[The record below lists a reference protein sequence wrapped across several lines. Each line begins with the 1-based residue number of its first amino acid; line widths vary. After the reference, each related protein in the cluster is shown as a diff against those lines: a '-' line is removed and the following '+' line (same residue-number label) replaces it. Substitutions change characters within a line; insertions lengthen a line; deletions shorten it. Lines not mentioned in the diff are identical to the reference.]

1 MTGKT
6 VDTGKRSLAGK
17 RVAITGAARGI
28 GLATAKELH
37 RRGAQIAIGDLDLDV
52 AKQAAA
58 SIAPEVVALGLD
70 VSAESSFAAFLAD
83 AKAQLGGLDVLV
95 NNAGIMPI
103 GPFLEIPGETYSRAI
118 EINLGGPVT
127 GCRLALP
134 DMLAQG
140 SGHIINV
147 ASSAGFTAV
156 PGGLTYCATKSG
168 VVALTEGLRVEFA
181 GRGVSFTCV
190 VPSFTNTDLITGTAG
205 IKMIKNVEPED
216 VATGIAAAI
225 EHPATK
231 DVFVPRSLKPMV
243 RTQPLLGRRLRDA
256 MFRSLGAYDT
266 FLTIDHTQRAAYDKR
281 ISES

>member
-1 MTGKT
+1 MSDKS
-6 VDTGKRSLAGK
+6 RILAG
-17 RVAITGAARGI
+17 RRIAITGGARGI
-28 GLATAKELH
+28 GLATARELH
-37 RRGAQIAIGDLDLDV
+37 ARGAEVAIGDLDLDT

-58 SIAPEVVALGLD
+58 SISPEVVALGLD
-70 VSAESSFAAFLAD
+70 VSNRASFAAFLGD
-83 AKAQLGGLDVLV
+83 VKDQLGGLDVLV

-103 GPFLEIPGETYSRAI
+103 GPFLEIPGETYDRAI
-118 EINLGGPVT
+118 EINLRGPVT
-127 GCRLALP
+127 GCQLALP

-140 SGHIINV
+140 SGQIINV

-181 GRGVSFTCV
+181 GRGVNFTCV
-190 VPSFTNTDLITGTAG
+190 VPSFTNTDLIAGTGG

-225 EHPATK
+225 ERPRTK
-231 DVFVPRSLKPMV
+231 DVFVPKTLKSMV

-266 FLTIDHTQRAAYDKR
+266 FLKIDHSKRDAYDKR
-281 ISES
+281 ISNS